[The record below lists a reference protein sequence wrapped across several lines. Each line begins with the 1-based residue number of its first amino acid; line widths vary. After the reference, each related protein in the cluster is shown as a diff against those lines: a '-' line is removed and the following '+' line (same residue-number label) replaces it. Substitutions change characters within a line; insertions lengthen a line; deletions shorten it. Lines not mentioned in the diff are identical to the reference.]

1 MSGDEESSEVS
12 EPLKVGQAVFVKL
25 AGQVIQICNTI
36 FDDSDPL
43 GIKTLR
49 AIEEIHD
56 ASADHG
62 VESHQLSLLLASHL
76 RPSLFLVG
84 FPERQHSIP
93 IHIADLQ

>member
-1 MSGDEESSEVS
+1 MSGDEESPEMS

-25 AGQVIQICNTI
+25 AGQGIQICNTV

-43 GIKTLR
+43 GIKPVR
-49 AIEEIHD
+49 AIKEIYN

-62 VESHQLSLLLASHL
+62 VESHQLALLLASHL
-76 RPSLFLVG
+76 RPSFHLVG

-93 IHIADLQ
+93 IHFAELQ